1 MPALLV
7 ADESGQIYDH
17 PYLKLA
23 AQSGRRLIR
32 PDCRQLIPL
41 PFGSQLFTMPGR
53 VPIGWDKKAK
63 KFLPCDQFSFNGRK
77 KQCFPV
83 AAFLAPGFL
92 RTLLPAAQ
100 AAQGV
105 ANATQGAVNATQGAV
120 DAAQGAKSPRID
132 LPLWA
137 YTSVGWKDGRFWV
150 TALQIDPNPHW
161 HPKYFQDDQQVARAV
176 RTFSR
181 EMPDNRLVQQLS
193 RCALEYHCFAAK
205 NLFLKRWEC
214 PLPTSPVCNA
224 RCLGC
229 LSLQPG
235 ECCPSSQERITFVPK
250 VDELVEVALPHL
262 SVEDAIVSFGQGCEG
277 EPLLQADTL
286 AATVSRL
293 RKETPKGVINLNTN
307 GSLPNRA
314 EEVYRAGLDSVRVS
328 LNSLIP
334 TSYNRYYSPC
344 GYTFDHVIETVERAR
359 KLGLFTSIN
368 LLIFPGL
375 TDRQK
380 ECEKLYQ
387 FIEQIGV
394 DLIQM
399 RNLNIDP
406 DLYMERMKIDEDG
419 ENGEDGNG
427 GKEGGGG
434 DSDRGEFAPIW
445 EIVET
450 LRKRFPRLKLG
461 YFNQPRREIVEHL
474 SKVNTAG

>member
-1 MPALLV
+1 MPALVV

-23 AQSGRRLIR
+23 AQSGRRMVR
-32 PDCRQLIPL
+32 PDRRHLIPL

-53 VPIGWDKKAK
+53 IPVGWDKKAQR
-63 KFLPCDQFSFNGRK
+63 FVPGDQFSFDGHK
-77 KQCFPV
+77 KRCFPV

-92 RTLLPAAQ
+92 RTLLPATRTAQ
-100 AAQGV
+100 EGPG
-105 ANATQGAVNATQGAV
+105 T
-120 DAAQGAKSPRID
+120 D

-137 YTSVGWKDGRFWV
+137 YTAVGWEDGRFWV
-150 TALQIDPNPHW
+150 SALQIDPNPHW
-161 HPKYFQDDQQVARAV
+161 HPKYFQNDEQVARAV
-176 RTFSR
+176 RSFVKQ
-181 EMPDNRLVQQLS
+181 MPDNRLVRQLS

-235 ECCPSSQERITFVPK
+235 ECCPSSQERITFVPE

-262 SVEDAIVSFGQGCEG
+262 SAAEDAIVSFGQGCEG

-286 AATVSRL
+286 AATVRTL
-293 RKETPKGVINLNTN
+293 RRETQKGVINLNTN
-307 GSLPNRA
+307 GSLPQRA

-328 LNSLIP
+328 LNSLIS
-334 TSYNRYYSPC
+334 TSYDRYYAPC

-359 KLGLFTSIN
+359 KLDIFTSIN
-368 LLIFPGL
+368 LLVFPGL
-375 TDRQK
+375 TDRKK
-380 ECEKLYQ
+380 ECERLYQ
-387 FIEQIGV
+387 FIEEVGV

-406 DLYMERMKIDEDG
+406 DLYIERMKIDEED
-419 ENGEDGNG
+419 NGD
-427 GKEGGGG
+427 
-434 DSDRGEFAPIW
+434 FVPVW

-450 LRKRFPRLKLG
+450 LRKRFPHLKLG
-461 YFNQPRREIVEHL
+461 YFNQPSSQLERRH
-474 SKVNTAG
+474 